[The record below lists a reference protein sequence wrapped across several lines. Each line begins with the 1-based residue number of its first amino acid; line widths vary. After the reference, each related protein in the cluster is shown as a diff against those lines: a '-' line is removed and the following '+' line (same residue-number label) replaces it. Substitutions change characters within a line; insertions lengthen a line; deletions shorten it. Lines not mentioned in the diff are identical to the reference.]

1 MPKLFRQSS
10 LSHGFYDQWA
20 LTILQEEM
28 EATLLSWNWVIVDL
42 AQYVM
47 VFHDCYDIDD
57 IFLDSFFVILL
68 SVIFRYF
75 FQLPDQIEYFKQW
88 LCIRLVIK
96 LRIPPDNRVKHPNN
110 FLWLEIVAIIFIQNV
125 FSKTIDYHVIWLK
138 ILVCFIQDCNR
149 RRQLSWLP
157 DSKDSPCEDIERI
170 LWAPISLLWIS
181 SSMKVY
187 KAMSWRLV
195 LLRKWKWIWV
205 PINLWWIRG
214 SMHSGLESESGHA
227 VLL

>member
-1 MPKLFRQSS
+1 MLWFFMIAMILMIYFSILF
-10 LSHGFYDQWA
+10 LLFYC
-20 LTILQEEM
+20 
-28 EATLLSWNWVIVDL
+28 LL
-42 AQYVM
+42 
-47 VFHDCYDIDD
+47 FFD
-57 IFLDSFFVILL
+57 IFSSYLTRLSISNSGCAFDSWSNFGSHLTTEWNIQT
-68 SVIFRYF
+68 I
-75 FQLPDQIEYFKQW
+75 
-88 LCIRLVIK
+88 
-96 LRIPPDNRVKHPNN
+96 

-125 FSKTIDYHVIWLK
+125 FTKTIDYHVVWMK
-138 ILVCFIQDCNR
+138 ILVCFIQAYNR

-170 LWAPISLLWIS
+170 LWAPISLPWIS

-214 SMHSGLESESGHA
+214 SMHSGLESESDHA

>member
-10 LSHGFYDQWA
+10 LSHGLCDQWA

-28 EATLLSWNWVIVDL
+28 EATLLLWNWVIVDL

-57 IFLDSFFVILL
+57 IFLDSFFLFYCLL
-68 SVIFRYF
+68 FFDIFSSY
-75 FQLPDQIEYFKQW
+75 LT
-88 LCIRLVIK
+88 RLSISNSGCAFDSWSNFGSH
-96 LRIPPDNRVKHPNN
+96 LTTEWNIQTI

-125 FSKTIDYHVIWLK
+125 FTKTIDYHVVWMK

-170 LWAPISLLWIS
+170 LWAPISLPWIS

-187 KAMSWRLV
+187 KAVSWRLV

-205 PINLWWIRG
+205 PINLWWIRE
-214 SMHSGLESESGHA
+214 SMHFGLESESDHA